1 MAVFFVALFI
11 SGVAVAQNND
21 VETNKTSTIPTLTVV
36 EEDFSKWT
44 AGSFD
49 EPDRTELGGKDKG
62 YKIPD
67 ELMAQ
72 KGWVGASVF
81 QAGGACAL
89 MMYDSPDHGKLTGG
103 YIDTPEMELYGT
115 VVLTLR
121 ARRMHAG
128 SGANMRIA
136 LCDNYDGPQDD
147 RILILL
153 TTGLSIVLK
162 PIRRCLALSICSRL
176 RLGKVLS

>member
-1 MAVFFVALFI
+1 MRKINFKMAVFFVALFT

-49 EPDRTELGGKDKG
+49 EPDRTELGGKAKG

-72 KGWVGASVF
+72 KGWVGTSVF
-81 QAGGACAL
+81 QAGGA
-89 MMYDSPDHGKLTGG
+89 
-103 YIDTPEMELYGT
+103 
-115 VVLTLR
+115 
-121 ARRMHAG
+121 
-128 SGANMRIA
+128 
-136 LCDNYDGPQDD
+136 
-147 RILILL
+147 
-153 TTGLSIVLK
+153 
-162 PIRRCLALSICSRL
+162 
-176 RLGKVLS
+176 

>member
-1 MAVFFVALFI
+1 MRKINFKMAMFFVALFT

-21 VETNKTSTIPTLTVV
+21 VETNETSTIPTLTVV

-49 EPDRTELGGKDKG
+49 EPDRTELGGKAKG

-103 YIDTPEMELYGT
+103 YI
-115 VVLTLR
+115 
-121 ARRMHAG
+121 
-128 SGANMRIA
+128 
-136 LCDNYDGPQDD
+136 PQFG
-147 RILILL
+147 I
-153 TTGLSIVLK
+153 K
-162 PIRRCLALSICSRL
+162 
-176 RLGKVLS
+176 

>member
-49 EPDRTELGGKDKG
+49 EPDRTELGGKAKG

-72 KGWVGASVF
+72 KGWVGASDRWIYRHTRDGIVWYR
-81 QAGGACAL
+81 GAYTSCTSYA
-89 MMYDSPDHGKLTGG
+89 
-103 YIDTPEMELYGT
+103 
-115 VVLTLR
+115 
-121 ARRMHAG
+121 
-128 SGANMRIA
+128 
-136 LCDNYDGPQDD
+136 CW
-147 RILILL
+147 
-153 TTGLSIVLK
+153 
-162 PIRRCLALSICSRL
+162 
-176 RLGKVLS
+176 